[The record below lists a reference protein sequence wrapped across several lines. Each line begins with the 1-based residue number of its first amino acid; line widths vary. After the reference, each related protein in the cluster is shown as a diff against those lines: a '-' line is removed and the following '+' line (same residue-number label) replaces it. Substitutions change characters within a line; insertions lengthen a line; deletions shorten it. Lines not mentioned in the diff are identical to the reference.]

1 MRKILYLLCFSVLCS
16 VKSVAAVLEG
26 AIPFVFDGHPYLR
39 STWNDSL
46 PVTVVYDTGA
56 VYLYLDADYLTLPHQ
71 FKIKIL
77 IKIINDIENF
87 RNFIL
92 DNRCY
97 WLCNLLFVRL
107 KNVK

>member
-1 MRKILYLLCFSVLCS
+1 

-56 VYLYLDADYLTLPHQ
+56 DYLYLDADYLTLPHQ

-92 DNRCY
+92 DNRYY

-107 KNVK
+107 KNAK

>member
-1 MRKILYLLCFSVLCS
+1 M
-16 VKSVAAVLEG
+16 AAVLEG

-39 STWNDSL
+39 STCNDSL

-56 VYLYLDADYLTLPHQ
+56 DYLYLDADYLTLPHQ

-92 DNRCY
+92 DNRYY
-97 WLCNLLFVRL
+97 WPCNLLFVRL
-107 KNVK
+107 KNAK

>member
-1 MRKILYLLCFSVLCS
+1 MF
-16 VKSVAAVLEG
+16 
-26 AIPFVFDGHPYLR
+26 FDGHPYLR

-56 VYLYLDADYLTLPHQ
+56 DYLYLDADYLTLPHQ

-87 RNFIL
+87 RNFVL
-92 DNRCY
+92 DNHCC
-97 WLCNLLFVRL
+97 WFCNLLFVKL
-107 KNVK
+107 KDAK